1 MSRSTTPRV
10 VRHPLSR
17 KFTASTYRKAIPYLL
32 RDFEGRCAYSLQHV
46 NRVGLKLMEV
56 DHFNPNLRGPARN
69 NYSNLFPATRHCN
82 GSKQDTW
89 PDAHFTKLGARFL
102 NPTKEQDYGVHIF
115 EDPLSHLLVGTS
127 PAGKYHVRCCD
138 LNSPHLV
145 LERAERA
152 RLRRVLNDY
161 PVTAKLP
168 LQISHQGQMLDASSV
183 LRAILENMI
192 PQIPAPPKRKATP

>member
-1 MSRSTTPRV
+1 MSHSTAPRV
-10 VRHPLSR
+10 VRHPPNR

-69 NYSNLFPATRHCN
+69 DYSNLLPATRHCN
-82 GSKQDTW
+82 GAKQDTW
-89 PDAHFTKLGARFL
+89 PDAHFAKLGARFL

-115 EDPLSHLLVGTS
+115 EDPTSHELAGTT
-127 PAGKYHVRCCD
+127 PAGKYHLRCCD
-138 LNSPHLV
+138 LNAPHLI
-145 LERAERA
+145 LERAYRA
-152 RLRRVLNDY
+152 RLHRLLNDY
-161 PVTAKLP
+161 PVIAKLSLP
-168 LQISHQGQMLDASSV
+168 IWNQGHFLDASAV

-192 PQIPAPPKRKATP
+192 PQIPAPLK